1 MRSGNGRHR
10 RPRQAPALVVAAGV
24 TGSAIALPLLGA
36 GSASAADAATW
47 DRVAECETGGLW
59 SADLGNGYYGG
70 LQFSQETWQ
79 AYGGTDYAPRADL
92 ATRAEQMAVAE
103 RVFAAQGAKA
113 WETCAPIAGLGT
125 RSAAEPPPRPRRAAA
140 RRPPPP
146 ARTRPRPARP
156 TTRPTR
162 GVRAAPPTRRNRPVP
177 PRAPPDRTRPPPG
190 PPLPAPPPPPPRP
203 RSPPPRPPRRTGP
216 RPPPRER
223 GARPRHRPRPRARH
237 RQAPRRTGQ
246 GGGRGG
252 LRGARH
258 RGRGGDRSGSGGR
271 GAGDRAARLARRRA
285 AARGLDGA
293 PADGTYTVQ
302 PGDNL
307 WAIADTHEVPGG
319 WTALYGANREV
330 VGDDPDLILPGQS
343 LDLGQE
349 QG

>member
-1 MRSGNGRHR
+1 M
-10 RPRQAPALVVAAGV
+10 

-125 RSAAEPPPRPRRAAA
+125 AVGGGAAA
-140 RRPPPP
+140 TTPPGSGQE
-146 ARTRPRPARP
+146 
-156 TTRPTR
+156 TTATGEDTAEAGAADDTADQ

-216 RPPPRER
+216 RPPPR
-223 GARPRHRPRPRARH
+223 GARCPPPAPPRPRARY

-252 LRGARH
+252 LRGTRH

-271 GAGDRAARLARRRA
+271 GAGTGRHASRGDA